1 MHNRSS
7 RLKTIDLNKLIQAR
21 DHRDYGQPLFDFD
34 EIVIASGVLPR
45 KVSIAGIE
53 KHTLKM
59 DEAKEPSSLGEGPR
73 IWSYADY
80 LRNDPK
86 IFGPVVI
93 VGGGPI
99 AIDVAEKILKEF
111 SLLQKPSSSHEGR
124 RAGALVGEIGQN
136 LEPVSLIE
144 GEAFNQEWG
153 IDSTGQSG
161 GWIFNRSRIN
171 DSPRDSADTQEGRIE
186 VTLCQRSTDRIGQG
200 LGKTSGW
207 IHRDYLKR
215 KGVRLLP
222 GIQYIEVNSKGLLV
236 EQSGQKIQLIAKEII
251 LCAGQVESIQKPMKY
266 ITDKEESRELI
277 HWDYWQKRMIGGALK
292 ADRIDAKRSIR
303 EGFEWAYQQD

>member
-1 MHNRSS
+1 
-7 RLKTIDLNKLIQAR
+7 
-21 DHRDYGQPLFDFD
+21 
-34 EIVIASGVLPR
+34 
-45 KVSIAGIE
+45 
-53 KHTLKM
+53 M
-59 DEAKEPSSLGEGPR
+59 DEAKEPSSLSEGPR

-124 RAGALVGEIGQN
+124 RAGALVGEMGQN

-171 DSPRDSADTQEGRIE
+171 DSPRESADTQEGRIE
-186 VTLCQRSTDRIGQG
+186 VTLCQRSADRIGQG
-200 LGKTSGW
+200 LGKTSG
-207 IHRDYLKR
+207 
-215 KGVRLLP
+215 RL
-222 GIQYIEVNSKGLLV
+222 S
-236 EQSGQKIQLIAKEII
+236 
-251 LCAGQVESIQKPMKY
+251 
-266 ITDKEESRELI
+266 
-277 HWDYWQKRMIGGALK
+277 
-292 ADRIDAKRSIR
+292 
-303 EGFEWAYQQD
+303 